1 MTDVD
6 IVADAMSDTV
16 FDVAEAAKGRS
27 YPSKDV
33 KIYTD
38 EQSAYEADLIEQRIA
53 LEEDVEKVNE
63 LDAQRKAL
71 RDKVLATEQVW
82 HLRGIDRRVRRSAEK
97 SAVKKGKEGEDEAE
111 WRIFGYIAGML
122 IRVTHTASGSVQEKL
137 WNAEDIGDILDSLPD
152 EQVGKITDAVTE
164 LVFGGLRFDALV
176 NADF

>member
-6 IVADAMSDTV
+6 IVADATSEGK
-16 FDVAEAAKGRS
+16 FDVLEAAKGRS

-38 EQSAYEADLIEQRIA
+38 EESAYAAELIEKEIA
-53 LEEDVEKVNE
+53 LEEDPERVNE
-63 LDAQRKAL
+63 LDAQRQAL

-97 SAVKKGKEGEDEAE
+97 AASKRAKDGEDEGE
-111 WRIFGYIAGML
+111 WRVFGYIAGML
-122 IRVTHTASGSVQEKL
+122 IRVTHTASGSVQERL
-137 WNAEDIGDILDSLPD
+137 WTAEEIGDILDSLPD
-152 EQVGKITDAVTE
+152 EEVGKITDTVTE

-176 NADF
+176 TADF